1 MALSLPS
8 INTLGSERHSTY
20 PVHEELAGPSW
31 DTQYSRPQSS
41 DPHHFPL
48 PASSDNDLTHGPTI
62 AHAIGYSPTIK
73 TAGTR
78 RKKCNESAPEAAR
91 EKRKGKRKRTDTDD
105 DDSAQS
111 EDSDAPPGPKKHGHG
126 GRRAGAGNYQEQDLK
141 EMLRL
146 VEKELPLGQRG
157 WKRIHQKYAIWA
169 TAKGRPIREWNL
181 LESKFKNVCIS

>member
-1 MALSLPS
+1 MS
-8 INTLGSERHSTY
+8 
-20 PVHEELAGPSW
+20 GPC
-31 DTQYSRPQSS
+31 YV
-41 DPHHFPL
+41 PL
-48 PASSDNDLTHGPTI
+48 PTLNDNDLTHGPTI
-62 AHAIGYSPTIK
+62 AHSIGYSPTIK

-78 RKKCNESAPEAAR
+78 HKKCSETTAR
-91 EKRKGKRKRTDTDD
+91 EKGKGKRKRADTDASD

-111 EDSDAPPGPKKHGHG
+111 EDSDAPPKKQGGHG

-169 TAKGRPIREWNL
+169 TAKGRPIRGWNL
-181 LESKFKNVCIS
+181 LESKFKNVRISWIVQLFFLTNLPACQNQKADRKWQAP

>member
-1 MALSLPS
+1 MPS
-8 INTLGSERHSTY
+8 IDTQGSERGTNHPY
-20 PVHEELAGPSW
+20 EELAGPSM
-31 DTQYSRPQSS
+31 DAQYPHSQLS
-41 DPHHFPL
+41 DPRYLPL
-48 PASSDNDLTHGPTI
+48 PSSNDNDLTHGPTI

-73 TAGTR
+73 TAGSRHKRSSET
-78 RKKCNESAPEAAR
+78 AR
-91 EKRKGKRKRTDTDD
+91 GKGKRKRTYTDD

-111 EDSDAPPGPKKHGHG
+111 EDSDAPPKKQNGHG

-169 TAKGRPIREWNL
+169 TAKGRPVREWKL
-181 LESKFKNVCIS
+181 LESKFKNVCILCFF